1 MVGSSVAFSENSL
14 FSRGSIIFSEASSF
28 LREKDLVIENSRI

>member
-14 FSRGSIIFSEASSF
+14 FSRGSYFFRSVITSY
-28 LREKDLVIENSRI
+28 RKGLVIENGKI